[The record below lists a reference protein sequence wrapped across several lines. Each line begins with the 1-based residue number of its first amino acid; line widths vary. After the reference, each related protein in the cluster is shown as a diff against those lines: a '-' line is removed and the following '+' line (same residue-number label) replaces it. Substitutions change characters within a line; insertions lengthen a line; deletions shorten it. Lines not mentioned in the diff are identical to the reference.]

1 MSFTLPTIQEFKDY
15 YVRDFPFQPTPDP
28 SATPPIVIDL
38 DSYVQDSDIQKAMNK
53 ADLWNND
60 CFFSTQPSFNIGF
73 MLLTAH
79 YLAMDL
85 RASSQGISG
94 QFDWGASSKSVGSV
108 SISTAIP
115 QRILDNPE
123 LAYLTKTN
131 YGTKYAMMIL
141 PQLSGVMFNTPGA
154 TTP

>member
-15 YVRDFPFQPTPDP
+15 FIRDFPFQP
-28 SATPPIVIDL
+28 SVTPPEVVDL
-38 DSYVQDSDIQKAMNK
+38 DSYVQDADIQKAFDE
-53 ADLWNND
+53 ADTWNND
-60 CFFSTQPSFNIGF
+60 GLFCDQKTFTIGF
-73 MLLTAH
+73 MNLSAH
-79 YLAMDL
+79 YLAMNL

-94 QFDWGASSKSVGSV
+94 QFDWGANSKSVGSV

-115 QRILDNPE
+115 QRILENPE